1 MPAVNAPNRDTLP
14 QAWVDI
20 DLGAL
25 VANARAFQALTG
37 TPLIPVVKA
46 NAYGLGVAAVVRALE
61 VLPPW
66 GYAVGTVEEGAELR
80 ALGIKHPILVLTP
93 LIPSGVEGHL
103 SFALRPTIG
112 DIETMVRWV
121 TRSDS
126 PFHLEID
133 TGMGRSGILWNDA
146 DLVAQAAAILGD
158 ASGWEGAFCQ
168 FHSSETDAK
177 ATRLRWARLM
187 ESLTALGRR
196 PRFLH
201 GANSAAGVHGLG
213 LPADLVRPGIYLY
226 GVPVGGYSP
235 APVVSFHAQVVA
247 VRRLPR
253 GSTVSYGATWVAEK
267 PTTIVT
273 LAAGYA
279 DGVPMGLSNGGAV
292 EIAGETYPIAGRVT
306 MDMTMV
312 DVGDAV
318 VDLGEVATF
327 FGGRVSLHD
336 QATAAGTIPYILLT
350 GLGRRVQ
357 RRYRSES

>member
-1 MPAVNAPNRDTLP
+1 LPAVNAPNNDTLP

-25 VANARAFQALTG
+25 VANARAFQSLTN

-46 NAYGLGVAAVVRALE
+46 NAYGLGVSEIVRALE

-93 LIPSGVEGHL
+93 LIPSRVEAHL

-112 DIETMVRWV
+112 DIQTLSQWV
-121 TRSDS
+121 GRSDS

-133 TGMGRSGILWNDA
+133 TGMGRSGMLWNDA
-146 DLVAQAAAILGD
+146 EGLAQAAVILSG
-158 ASGWEGAFCQ
+158 AEGWEGAFCQ
-168 FHSSETDAK
+168 FHSSDSDAK
-177 ATRLRWARLM
+177 ATRLQWARLL

-196 PRFLH
+196 PRLLH
-201 GANSAAGVHGLG
+201 GSNSAAGVHGLG

-226 GVPVGGYSP
+226 GGPVGGYSP
-235 APVVSFHAQVVA
+235 LPVVSFCAQVVA
-247 VRRLPR
+247 TRRVRR
-253 GSTVSYGATWVAEK
+253 GDTVSYGATWTAQK
-267 PTTIVT
+267 PSTIVT

-279 DGVPMGLSNGGAV
+279 DGVPVGLSNGGMV
-292 EIAGETYPIAGRVT
+292 EIHGELYPIAGRVT

-312 DVGDAV
+312 DVGDADV
-318 VDLGEVATF
+318 GLGDVATL
-327 FGGRVSLHD
+327 FGGRVSLQD
-336 QATAAGTIPYILLT
+336 QASAARTIPYTLLT
-350 GLGRRVQ
+350 GLGGRVQ
-357 RRYRSES
+357 RRYRRDS